1 MGLCVPA
8 PPSPR
13 ALRVPR
19 PPRLGAPEAQLLQA
33 LSSPWPRRAT
43 MDALPASPEPLLVVP
58 QPEVLEE
65 LQQAQLGPLPRLA
78 AICRLKRLPSGG
90 YSTTDDLHLVLER
103 RRVAN
108 AKERERVRC
117 QGRLTP
123 AIMLAGVPHPT
134 PVQSL
139 GSPQG

>member
-1 MGLCVPA
+1 
-8 PPSPR
+8 
-13 ALRVPR
+13 
-19 PPRLGAPEAQLLQA
+19 
-33 LSSPWPRRAT
+33 
-43 MDALPASPEPLLVVP
+43 MDAVPVSPEPLLVVS

-108 AKERERVRC
+108 AKERERVR
-117 QGRLTP
+117 GRGHLTP
-123 AIMLAGVPHPT
+123 AIAIVLVGVPHPA
-134 PVQSL
+134 PAQSL
-139 GSPQG
+139 AALRGDFASARLDPVPPGPACSCTVMGRGSGYLTC